1 MENLFTKEW
10 LATNGLGGYASG
22 AVNGANTRQYHGL
35 LVAALEP
42 PTDRTVVVA
51 KIEERILKDGQY
63 HDISTNQ
70 YPKTVF
76 PDGGRYLKDFDV
88 DPTPTWQFGDN
99 DWALYKNVQMISGSN
114 TTVLTYG
121 NCGKRPFVLE
131 LHPLYAYND
140 FHTTFHEASCYNFF
154 TEFHNDHIKTYPKYG
169 SNPVFTGWTAG
180 QYFEARCWFKNII
193 LSKGKARGLGSV
205 CDYYRI
211 GYLVHELQPGEELIM
226 YFTVEEGMVGKNIK
240 KIPSYTGKKCTWNQ
254 EKPAH
259 GFFHDLMVS
268 GEQFLVNRK
277 STNSMS
283 IIAGYHWFTDWGRD
297 TMIAMRGLTIA
308 TGKKELS
315 KSILGTFFKSV
326 DQGMI
331 PDRFPDNSKD
341 PVHYNTMDATLWLF
355 VASYDYH
362 QKFGDKEFLEDHIGI
377 LKNILDQH
385 IAGARYNIQITKEGF
400 IYGGEPDVQLTWM
413 DAIVGGKVITP
424 RIGCPVEVNAL
435 WYNALRIYEKFCQIL
450 GLEVETCYL
459 ELIHKFEFNFTKFF
473 TNSQGTLYDVVIPE
487 KLEDNSLRPNQ
498 IYCLSLPFCILG
510 TEQQKTI
517 FEMVESKLYT
527 PYGLRTLDPDNPE
540 YKPKYE
546 GNQWSR
552 DHAYHQGTVWPF
564 LLHEYFR
571 AYFKIYGTSLSNKKK
586 VLLELEPLRQHFYKD
601 NGIHCISEI
610 FNGSTPQEGKGCIH
624 QAWSVAAIIK
634 LYLDYGLDKIE
645 HEPPSD
651 QV

>member
-1 MENLFTKEW
+1 MFNKEW

-22 AVNGANTRQYHGL
+22 AINGANTRQYHGL
-35 LVAALEP
+35 LVAAFEP
-42 PTDRTVVVA
+42 PTNRTVVVA
-51 KIEERILKDGQY
+51 KIEERILMDGQY

-76 PDGGRYLKDFDV
+76 PNGGRYLKDFDV
-88 DPTPTWQFGDN
+88 DPTPTWLFAGH
-99 DWALYKNVQMISGSN
+99 DWALRKNVQMISGSN
-114 TTVLTYG
+114 TTLLTYS
-121 NCGKRPFVLE
+121 NCGNRPYVLK

-154 TEFHNDHIKTYPKYG
+154 TEFYNGHIKTYPKYG
-169 SNPVFTGWTAG
+169 SHPVFTGWTAG
-180 QYFEARCWFKNII
+180 QYFEARDWFKYII
-193 LSKGKARGLGSV
+193 LSKGKARGLGSA
-205 CDYYRI
+205 CDYYKI
-211 GYLVHELQPGEELIM
+211 GYLVHELQPGEDLIL
-226 YFTVEEGMVGKNIK
+226 YFTIEEDMVGKDMEEILPQNNQKSTPGQK
-240 KIPSYTGKKCTWNQ
+240 KFAPK
-254 EKPAH
+254 
-259 GFFHDLMVS
+259 FLHDLMMS

-315 KSILGTFFKSV
+315 KSILSTFFKSV

-331 PDRFPDNSKD
+331 PDRFPDNAKD
-341 PVHYNTMDATLWLF
+341 PVPYNTMDATLWLF

-362 QKFGDKEFLEDHIGI
+362 QKFEDKEFLEDHIGI
-377 LKNILDQH
+377 LKNILDRH
-385 IAGARYNIQITKEGF
+385 IAGVRYHIQITKEGF
-400 IYGGEPDVQLTWM
+400 IYGGEPNVQLTWM

-450 GLEVETCYL
+450 EVEVGSCYL
-459 ELIHKFEFNFTKFF
+459 ELIDKFESNFTHFF
-473 TNSQGTLYDVVIPE
+473 TNAQGTLYDVIIPE
-487 KLEDNSLRPNQ
+487 KLKDNSLRPNQ
-498 IYCLSLPFCILG
+498 IYCLSLPFCILD

-517 FEMVESKLYT
+517 FKTLENKLYT
-527 PYGLRTLDPDNPE
+527 PFGLRTLDPDNPE
-540 YKPKYE
+540 YRPNYE
-546 GNQWSR
+546 GDQWSR

-564 LLHEYFR
+564 LLHEYFQ
-571 AYFKIYGTSLSNKKK
+571 AYFKIYGTSLNNKKK
-586 VLLELEPLRQHFYKD
+586 VLLELEPLRKHFYKD

-610 FNGSTPQEGKGCIH
+610 FDGNAPQEGKGCIH

-645 HEPPSD
+645 LELMSD
-651 QV
+651 KEQSF